1 MDTFVNMLTKLN
13 FGMAMSRAKALVSFS
28 ALPFP
33 QSVLSL
39 WEWAYPSRQPLPKT
53 SRERIIEW
61 NQESVILSKL
71 YFYFI
76 AIAIVLAFL
85 HYTYLLWSIYG
96 SAVARQMNIWTST

>member
-28 ALPFP
+28 ALRFP

-39 WEWAYPSRQPLPKT
+39 WEWVLPSRQPLPKT

-61 NQESVILSKL
+61 NKESVILSKL
-71 YFYFI
+71 YFCFI
-76 AIAIVLAFL
+76 ATAIVLAFL

-96 SAVARQMNIWTST
+96 SAVARQMNICTST